1 MAQLA
6 QRVREANEVQAE
18 LRDIQVR
25 CRELEQEV
33 QNRVREPVA
42 ACVYTMYTTY
52 QVHLKKTENQAQQR
66 LTQAERVVERQR
78 RRVVAASKDRKVMDK
93 YKERKKEAYEERQRS
108 AEQVQLDEMAMLA
121 RLRRNDE
128 E

>member
-1 MAQLA
+1 
-6 QRVREANEVQAE
+6 
-18 LRDIQVR
+18 
-25 CRELEQEV
+25 
-33 QNRVREPVA
+33 VA